1 MGLYRNKRLVG
12 CMRQNGSPFSVYK
25 LVEQIEEIFPIHYLN
40 IGKWKK
46 ENTHIGIYSDE
57 NPRNIHYF
65 DANNNEL
72 FGTQGKFFLDKNL
85 WNIEPIPALLQKS
98 DTLIAGLYLH
108 HLLLGFITFDNC
120 KFSFS
125 ELGTYMKEIFPE
137 NLNDLDAFILKNEN
151 RITYYNSK
159 DIVLLYFIHAAGG
172 IPDLHLGESTQI
184 RGTVERQLR

>member
-1 MGLYRNKRLVG
+1 MKIKKYLFRSLYNISVENIFLFKSNTCVMGLYRNKRLVG

-72 FGTQGKFFLDKNL
+72 FGTQGKFFLDKKSLEHRTNSST
-85 WNIEPIPALLQKS
+85 PAKKR
-98 DTLIAGLYLH
+98 Y
-108 HLLLGFITFDNC
+108 FNC
-120 KFSFS
+120 WVVLTSFAI
-125 ELGTYMKEIFPE
+125 GI
-137 NLNDLDAFILKNEN
+137 
-151 RITYYNSK
+151 YN
-159 DIVLLYFIHAAGG
+159 F
-172 IPDLHLGESTQI
+172 
-184 RGTVERQLR
+184 